1 MYKFPVVNRQEYIM
15 YLELFSNL
23 YWLHTDVFK
32 WSAETKKHY
41 IRDLN
46 QLQSLLNAP
55 LYAMIDNGKLS
66 KFSKTIGFEYLKN
79 LIGND
84 GNVYQI
90 NVRSL

>member
-1 MYKFPVVNRQEYIM
+1 MDKFPVVNRQEYIM

-41 IRDLN
+41 IKDLN

-55 LYAMIDNGKLS
+55 LYGLVDNDKLGKFGEALGF
-66 KFSKTIGFEYLKN
+66 KFINNIVGQ
-79 LIGND
+79 D
-84 GNVYQI
+84 GTTNQI
-90 NVRSL
+90 YIRSL

>member
-1 MYKFPVVNRQEYIM
+1 
-15 YLELFSNL
+15 
-23 YWLHTDVFK
+23 VFK

-41 IRDLN
+41 IKDLN

-55 LYAMIDNGKLS
+55 LYAMIDNDKLS
-66 KFSKTIGFEYLKN
+66 KFSKTIGFKYLKN

>member
-1 MYKFPVVNRQEYIM
+1 MHKFPVVNRQEYIM

-41 IRDLN
+41 IKDLD

-55 LYAMIDNGKLS
+55 LYGLVDNDKLGKFGETLGFKFINNIVGIDGTTNQ
-66 KFSKTIGFEYLKN
+66 
-79 LIGND
+79 
-84 GNVYQI
+84 VYI
-90 NVRSL
+90 RSL